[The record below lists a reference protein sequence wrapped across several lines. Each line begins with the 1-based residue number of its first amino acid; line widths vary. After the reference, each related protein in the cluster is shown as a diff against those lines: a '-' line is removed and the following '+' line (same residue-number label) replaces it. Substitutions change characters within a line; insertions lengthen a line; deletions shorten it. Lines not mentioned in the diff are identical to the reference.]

1 MTSTVDVKDGSRG
14 RPVSKAKV
22 SYEIFF
28 SLLYSICCA
37 IIILL
42 YKMHQAAGTSKH
54 LAFVHEIRISLPQG
68 PASIIDFEDTSLT
81 IIVTVYVEICL

>member
-37 IIILL
+37 IIIS
-42 YKMHQAAGTSKH
+42 YKMHQAAGISKH